1 MEKKLKFTDKNGNM
15 IIKNYNSWRSI
26 VKGFLIKYA
35 YKTDKEEEILIKA
48 YYKEAN
54 NYNQTLCMV
63 HEEYHWAMLDACGET
78 HYLPKNEVVYPQ
90 KPGDYFDRYDS
101 YIKENNLKEP
111 FIFNYRGEHSLIF
124 WRTPGFF
131 TKFEE

>member
-1 MEKKLKFTDKNGNM
+1 MEKKLKFTDKNGNV

-35 YKTDKEEEILIKA
+35 YKTDKEEEILIKE

-63 HEEYHWAMLDACGET
+63 
-78 HYLPKNEVVYPQ
+78 
-90 KPGDYFDRYDS
+90 RR
-101 YIKENNLKEP
+101 I
-111 FIFNYRGEHSLIF
+111 SLGNV
-124 WRTPGFF
+124 RCLRRNALSP
-131 TKFEE
+131 